1 MLCILC
7 SFVTLVNLKIPLQCI
22 LVFNLLLYFP
32 IVPKLWRVDVVVV
45 KLLFMLL
52 QFRLLEAAAV
62 PSSFQICFLA
72 PRFSSFLMLI
82 F

>member
-7 SFVTLVNLKIPLQCI
+7 SFDTPVNLKIPLQCI

-62 PSSFQICFLA
+62 PSPFWICFLA
-72 PRFSSFLMLI
+72 PRISSFLMLI